1 MADNSFYGRLKKL
14 FSTSVIVRNQG
25 GKLRVIDFDETQA
38 IATNLRDRYMRLHSS
53 AMNNTFENYL
63 AYQQIRQ
70 ELFRDYDAMDQDPI
84 ITSAL
89 DIYADESTSRNE
101 YGRVIEIKTNND
113 HVKDILTNLFY
124 DIVNVEFNLWP
135 WVRGLVKYGDFFLH
149 LEIAENLGIVG
160 VQPLSV
166 YEITRVEGYDPN
178 NWQAVKFVHTPL
190 ATKSLFIA
198 GQKTEYENYEIS
210 HFRLLSDTNFLPY
223 GKSLL
228 EGARRL
234 WKQIQLMEDA
244 MIIHRIVRAP
254 QKRIFKIDVGGIAP
268 GEVDNYIQKIIN
280 KSKKTPY
287 VDQNSGEYNLKYNIQ
302 NLMEDFYLPVRGNDS
317 GTEITNLDGLEYAPM
332 DDINYLKD
340 KMFAALKIPK
350 QHLGYLEDGNSKA
363 TLAAMD
369 MRFAKTI
376 ERLQRIIVD
385 GLEKIAIAHLYSQ
398 GIDDSEL
405 TNFELQLTLPSLIY
419 EQEKVNLWT
428 MKMELIQKMDQ
439 LKVISKEW
447 IYKNILNFSYEEAE
461 LQIEGLKKDAMLT
474 FKLNNLEQTGTE
486 KPQDQQGML
495 GQQAALG
502 SDENGQPMATDG
514 EEQPQDGSAPL
525 AQPGEDE
532 QAPEEQEPTPNGQP
546 LNVEDQIAKLKAQLS
561 DDTEGD
567 DDEENQNEAKAVG
580 RPKEYSTRGKDKS
593 PFGRDVIGSKDLKNQ
608 YKNESFID
616 MLKKNLSK
624 GGKKVISEGKS
635 MLDEQN
641 IIEN

>member
-1 MADNSFYGRLKKL
+1 MADTSFYGRLKKL
-14 FSTSVIVRNQG
+14 FSTSTIVRNQG

-53 AMNNTFENYL
+53 TMNNTYENYL

-70 ELFRDYDAMDQDPI
+70 ELFRDYDSMDQDPI
-84 ITSAL
+84 IASAL

-101 YGRVIEIKTNND
+101 YGRVLEIKTNNE
-113 HVKDILTNLFY
+113 HIKAILENLFY
-124 DIVNVEFNLWP
+124 DVVNVEFNMWP
-135 WVRGLVKYGDFFLH
+135 WFRNLVKYGDFFLH

-166 YEITRVEGYDPN
+166 YEITRVEGFDPN
-178 NWQAVKFVHTPL
+178 NWQAVKFVYTPL

-198 GQKTEYENYEIS
+198 GQKTEFENYEIA

-223 GKSLL
+223 GKSML
-228 EGARRL
+228 ESARRL
-234 WKQIQLMEDA
+234 WKQITLMEDA

-254 QKRIFKIDVGGIAP
+254 QKRIFKIDVGGIPP
-268 GEVDNYIQKIIN
+268 GEVDSFIQKIIQ

-287 VDQNSGEYNLKYNIQ
+287 VNANSGEYNLKYNIQ
-302 NLMEDFYLPVRGNDS
+302 NLMEDFYLPVRGGDS

-332 DDINYLKD
+332 EDIDYLKN

-376 ERLQRIIVD
+376 ERLQRIVVD

-405 TNFELQLTLPSLIY
+405 TNFELQLTLPSIIY
-419 EQEKVNLWT
+419 EQEKINLWT
-428 MKMELIQKMDQ
+428 MKMELVQKMDQ
-439 LKVISKEW
+439 LKVISKDW
-447 IYKNILNFSYEEAE
+447 IYKNILNFTYEEAE
-461 LQIEGLKKDAMLT
+461 LQREALKDDAKLT
-474 FKLNNLEQTGTE
+474 FVLTNLEQTGTE

-495 GQQAALG
+495 GQQPPLG
-502 SDENGQPMATDG
+502 SDENGQPMDTDEPPVDG
-514 EEQPQDGSAPL
+514 EEQP
-525 AQPGEDE
+525 
-532 QAPEEQEPTPNGQP
+532 EEEPTPNGQP
-546 LNVEDQIAKLKAQLS
+546 LNVEDQINKLKASLG
-561 DDTEGD
+561 GD
-567 DDEENQNEAKAVG
+567 ETQQEAKLAG

-593 PFGRDVIGSKDLKNQ
+593 PFGRDPLGDKENHNVLKHRTSEQKALKYINGIAA
-608 YKNESFID
+608 KRKFLNET
-616 MLKKNLSK
+616 K
-624 GGKKVISEGKS
+624 G
-635 MLDEQN
+635 MLDESN
-641 IIEN
+641 IIGIEEN